1 MIEKYL
7 EILKNLNLRMGL
19 SQSLSTSIAETVA
32 ALSVVIVSI
41 IIYFII
47 KFIIKR
53 TVYRIIQLSTNKY
66 DRLPNHPTF
75 DEQIRRPSHQKQ
87 GHWAHLPAHSR
98 PHHRRFG

>member
-1 MIEKYL
+1 MIQEYI
-7 EILKNLNLRMGL
+7 EILKRLNLRMGL

-47 KFIIKR
+47 KFIIKK

-66 DRLPNHPTF
+66 DDLLIKNKVIGRICLLKIGRAF
-75 DEQIRRPSHQKQ
+75 IKSAICVSDRRS
-87 GHWAHLPAHSR
+87 SFR
-98 PHHRRFG
+98 